1 MSDFVRTL
9 VEEWGPLGVGFLMFL
24 ENVFP
29 PIPSEVILPL
39 AGYAAGSGKASM
51 PMLLLGGVV
60 GSIAGTALWFVA
72 GLWLGKEGLKAFAAR
87 RGRWLTL
94 SPEDIESTDAW
105 FDRHGGKT
113 VLLGRLLPAVRTL
126 ISVPAALSGMS
137 WTRFLIYT
145 SIGTTLWSTALVFA
159 GYWLGSNYSL
169 VSDWLA
175 PVSTGVVVILVAGY
189 LYRVATFRKD
199 S

>member
-9 VEEWGPLGVGFLMFL
+9 IEDWGPLGVGFLMFL

-29 PIPSEVILPL
+29 PIPSELILPL
-39 AGYAAGSGKASM
+39 AGYAAGRGDASLS
-51 PMLLLGGVV
+51 MLVLFGVV
-60 GSIAGTALWFVA
+60 GSVAGTALWFVA
-72 GLWLGKEGLKAFAAR
+72 GLWLGKEGLKRFAAR

-94 SPEDIESTDAW
+94 KPGDIEDADEW

-126 ISVPAALSGMS
+126 ISVPAALAGMS

-145 SIGTTLWSTALVFA
+145 SIGTTIWSVALACA
-159 GYWLGSNYSL
+159 GFWLGNNYS
-169 VSDWLA
+169 VVADWMG
-175 PVSTGVVVILVAGY
+175 PVSTGIVALLVLGY
-189 LYRVATFRKD
+189 LYRVATFRP
-199 S
+199 